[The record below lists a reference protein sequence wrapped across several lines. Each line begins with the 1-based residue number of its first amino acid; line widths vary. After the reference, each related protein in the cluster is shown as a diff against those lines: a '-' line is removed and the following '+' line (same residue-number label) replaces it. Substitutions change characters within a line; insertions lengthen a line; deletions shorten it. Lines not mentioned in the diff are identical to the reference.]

1 MKKNTWNDM
10 LKPVVVLVVIC
21 VIASAGLA
29 VTNQFTAPII
39 AEQQAAAANQAYL
52 VVVPGAD
59 NFEEVTDF
67 ATTNV
72 QAVMKATNGA
82 GWAIKASAKGFGGD
96 VPVVVGFDAEG
107 NIVGIQ
113 FMENSETAGYGQ
125 KLVDGSAEGTAFA
138 QQFIGLAGTQE
149 IGKGVDAL
157 SGATVSSKAAVAA
170 INTAVNCFNEVALG
184 QAAVIEE
191 ETPQM
196 TLEEALAELAGGAP
210 TAIDTPE
217 GLDGVDTIAG
227 ATETTVGVKK
237 VVRKCLQAMAAMN
250 PAAGGEGGPVPGGDT
265 SAPASAPENGQETSQ
280 PADTSGASSAP
291 AAS

>member
-113 FMENSETAGYGQ
+113 FMENS
-125 KLVDGSAEGTAFA
+125 
-138 QQFIGLAGTQE
+138 
-149 IGKGVDAL
+149 
-157 SGATVSSKAAVAA
+157 
-170 INTAVNCFNEVALG
+170 
-184 QAAVIEE
+184 
-191 ETPQM
+191 
-196 TLEEALAELAGGAP
+196 
-210 TAIDTPE
+210 
-217 GLDGVDTIAG
+217 
-227 ATETTVGVKK
+227 
-237 VVRKCLQAMAAMN
+237 CLLY
-250 PAAGGEGGPVPGGDT
+250 T
-265 SAPASAPENGQETSQ
+265 SPSPRDRG
-280 PADTSGASSAP
+280 
-291 AAS
+291 